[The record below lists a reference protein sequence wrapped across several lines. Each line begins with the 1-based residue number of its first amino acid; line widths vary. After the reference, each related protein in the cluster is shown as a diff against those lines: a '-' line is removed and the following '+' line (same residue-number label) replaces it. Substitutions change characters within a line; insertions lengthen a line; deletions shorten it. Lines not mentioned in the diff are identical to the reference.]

1 MGVAALICWFIT
13 ALAGL
18 YLVAVWLIENDV
30 GEQGTVASRL
40 PGPVILAHVLLA
52 LTGLV
57 VWVVHLLSGS
67 ASWGWAAVGILAVIA
82 TLGLT
87 MFTRWIP
94 VHAAYVAAESTRGM
108 SAEFDFPAERA
119 FPLSVVITH
128 GVLAVTTV
136 TLVVLAMLGVGG
148 G

>member
-1 MGVAALICWFIT
+1 VTHRGAA
-13 ALAGL
+13 
-18 YLVAVWLIENDV
+18 
-30 GEQGTVASRL
+30 ASRL
-40 PGPVILAHVLLA
+40 PVPAILGHVLLA

-57 VWVVHLLSGS
+57 TWVVHLLPGS
-67 ASWGWAAVGILAVIA
+67 ASWGWAALGIPAGIA

-94 VHAAYVAAESTRGM
+94 VHAAYVAAESARGM

-119 FPLSVVITH
+119 FPLSVVIIH

-136 TLVVLAMLGVGG
+136 TPGAARHARGRGRLTAGASAGEP
-148 G
+148 

>member
-1 MGVAALICWFIT
+1 MGVAALISWFVT
-13 ALAGL
+13 AFIGL

-30 GEQGTVASRL
+30 SQQGTVRSRL
-40 PGPVILAHVLLA
+40 PGPVILGHVLLA

-57 VWVVHLLSGS
+57 TWVVHLLLGS
-67 ASWGWAAVGILAVIA
+67 ASWGWAAVGILAGIA

-94 VHAAYVAAESTRGM
+94 VHAAYMAAESAQGM

-119 FPLSVVITH
+119 FPLTVVILH
-128 GVLAVTTV
+128 GVLAVTTL
-136 TLVVLAMLGVGG
+136 TLVLLAMLGV
-148 G
+148 

>member
-1 MGVAALICWFIT
+1 MGVAALISWFVT
-13 ALAGL
+13 AFVGL

-30 GEQGTVASRL
+30 SQKGSVRSRL
-40 PGPVILAHVLLA
+40 PGPVILGHVLLA

-57 VWVVHLLSGS
+57 TWVAHLLFGS
-67 ASWGWAAVGILAVIA
+67 ASVGWAAMGILGGIAV
-82 TLGLT
+82 LGLT

-94 VHAAYVAAESTRGM
+94 VHAAYVAAESTQGM

-119 FPLSVVITH
+119 FPLTVVILH

-136 TLVVLAMLGVGG
+136 TLVLLAMLGV
-148 G
+148 